1 MTCCAPTDLAH
12 GHDPG
17 QRTPGI
23 EEVMLASRDLGD
35 GLRQVAL
42 SVPDMRCGACM
53 VQLEMTLARLPDVR
67 SVRANL
73 TTKRVTIN
81 WQADNGNSPD
91 FAGSIGAIGYTAVL
105 PTDAVDQSGEEMSG
119 LLRALAVA
127 GFCSMNIMILSVSVW
142 SGADPS
148 TRQALHMM
156 SAALALP
163 AVIYSGATFY
173 RSAWRALVHG
183 RVNMDV
189 PISIGVLLSFGLSLY
204 DTFVEGRHAYFEAST
219 SLLFVLLVGR
229 TLDHMMR
236 KRARSAAAAL
246 ADMMPKGANVV
257 RADGRIDYVPLNEI
271 GPGTRTLIAA
281 GDRIPADGTILSGI
295 SELDRSMLTGE
306 SRWESVAPG
315 AQVRAGDLNVGH
327 PLTVEATAAPENS
340 TLAELHR
347 MLEAVED
354 GRSAYRTLIDRAARL
369 YAPVV
374 HGLSVFAFVIWF
386 VFTRDIHLSLTI
398 AISVLIIACPCALGL
413 AVPMVQVVAARRL
426 FKQGIVARDGSAL
439 ERLAEIDTVVFD
451 KTGTL
456 TQYDP
461 MLAAGTWKGPLEFS
475 LALSLAKF
483 SSHPMSK
490 AVADYASRGNA
501 ETLSLE
507 DVRETPGNGLEATFR
522 GERYRLGRSG
532 WETGGDVFDPNA
544 PSTVVLTRR
553 GGEVLASFQFG
564 ERVRA
569 GSAEAV
575 QFLEDRG
582 IAVRM
587 LTGDVPQ
594 AANAVAR
601 ELGIDEVNAAA
612 LPKDKAEIVEALQ
625 HRGRKVLMI
634 GDGINDALA
643 LKTARVSMAPAS
655 GSDIGRSA
663 ADFILLNG
671 DMDGIRIAMTT
682 AGRAAALIRQNF
694 ALAIV
699 YNVVSIPLALSGYA
713 SPLIAAVAMSTS
725 SILVVANAVRLDMDA
740 DVLSWRRSPT
750 AKLAGAAQ

>member
-1 MTCCAPTDLAH
+1 
-12 GHDPG
+12 
-17 QRTPGI
+17 
-23 EEVMLASRDLGD
+23 MLASRDLGN

-53 VQLEMTLARLPDVR
+53 VQLETALGRLPDVR

-73 TTKRVTIN
+73 TTKRVTID
-81 WQADNGNSPD
+81 WYADNGASPD
-91 FAGSIGAIGYTAVL
+91 FAASIGAIGYTAVL
-105 PTDAVDQSGEEMSG
+105 PADTIDQPGEEMAG

-163 AVIYSGATFY
+163 AVIFSGTTFY
-173 RSAWRALVHG
+173 RSAWRALSHG

-204 DTFVEGRHAYFEAST
+204 DTFVEGRQAYFEAST

-229 TLDHMMR
+229 TLDHLMR

-281 GDRIPADGTILSGI
+281 GDRIPADGTILAGI

-306 SRWESVAPG
+306 SRRERVAPG

-327 PLTVEATAAPENS
+327 PLTVEATAAPEHS
-340 TLAELHR
+340 TLAELRR

-354 GRSAYRTLIDRAARL
+354 GRSAYRTLVDRAARL

-386 VFTRDIHLSLTI
+386 LFTRDVHLSLTI

-426 FKQGIVARDGSAL
+426 FKHGIVARDGSAL

-461 MLAAGTWKGPLEFS
+461 VLAAGSWNEPLEFS
-475 LALSLAKF
+475 LALSLARF

-490 AVADYASRGNA
+490 AIVDYASPGNA
-501 ETLSLE
+501 EILSLE
-507 DVRETPGNGLEATFR
+507 DVREIPGNGLEATFR
-522 GERYRLGRSG
+522 GERYRLGRAAWAAG
-532 WETGGDVFDPNA
+532 EDALDPNS
-544 PSTVVLTRR
+544 PSKVVLAR
-553 GGEVLASFQFG
+553 GGEVLASFLFG
-564 ERVRA
+564 ERIRA
-569 GSAEAV
+569 GSVKAV
-575 QFLEDRG
+575 QFLKDRG
-582 IAVRM
+582 IAVQL
-587 LTGDVPQ
+587 LTGDVPE

-643 LKTARVSMAPAS
+643 LKTACVSMAPAS

-663 ADFILLNG
+663 ADFIFLNG
-671 DMDGIRIAMTT
+671 DMDGIRVAMTT
-682 AGRAAALIRQNF
+682 AGRAAMLIRQNF

-725 SILVVANAVRLDMDA
+725 SILVVANAVRLDMNA
-740 DVLSWRRSPT
+740 DVLSWRRSQT
-750 AKLAGAAQ
+750 AQLAGAAQ

>member
-1 MTCCAPTDLAH
+1 MTCCAPTDLSQ
-12 GHDPG
+12 GHDLG
-17 QRTPGI
+17 QRRPGI
-23 EEVMLASRDLGD
+23 DEVMFASRDLGD

-42 SVPDMRCGACM
+42 AVPDMRCGACM
-53 VQLEMTLARLPDVR
+53 VQLETTLGRLPNVR
-67 SVRANL
+67 STRANL

-81 WQADNGNSPD
+81 WQADNGMQPD
-91 FAGSIGAIGYTAVL
+91 FAASIGALGYTAVL
-105 PTDAVDQSGEEMSG
+105 PTDAPDQLGGEMSG

-173 RSAWRALVHG
+173 RSAWRALAHG

-204 DTFVEGRHAYFEAST
+204 DTFVEGRQAYFEAST

-306 SRWESVAPG
+306 SRWERVAPG
-315 AQVRAGDLNVGH
+315 SLVRAGDLNVGH
-327 PLTVEATAAPENS
+327 PLTVEATVAPGDS

-354 GRSAYRTLIDRAARL
+354 GRSEYRMLVDRAARL

-374 HGLSVFAFVIWF
+374 HGLSLLAFLTWF
-386 VFTRDIHLSLTI
+386 LFTRDVHLSLTV

-426 FKQGIVARDGSAL
+426 FKHGVVARDGSAL

-461 MLAAGTWKGPLEFS
+461 VLATGTWNGPLEFS
-475 LALSLAKF
+475 LAVSLARF

-490 AVADYASRGNA
+490 AITDYASRGNA

-507 DVRETPGNGLEATFR
+507 DVREMPGNGLEASFR
-522 GERYRLGRSG
+522 GERYRLGRTA
-532 WETGGDVFDPNA
+532 WATGGEALDPNT
-544 PSTVVLTRR
+544 PSTVVLTK
-553 GGEVLASFQFG
+553 GGEVLASFLFG
-564 ERVRA
+564 ERVRT
-569 GSAEAV
+569 GSAKAV
-575 QFLEDRG
+575 QFLKDRG
-582 IAVRM
+582 IAVQM

-594 AANAVAR
+594 AALAVAR
-601 ELGIDEVNAAA
+601 ELGIDDVKATA
-612 LPKDKAEIVEALQ
+612 LPKDKAGVIEALRN
-625 HRGRKVLMI
+625 RGRKVMMI
-634 GDGINDALA
+634 GDGINDAVA
-643 LKTARVSMAPAS
+643 LKTAHVSMAPAS

-663 ADFILLNG
+663 ADLILLNS
-671 DMDGIRIAMTT
+671 DMDGIRIALTT

-740 DVLSWRRSPT
+740 DVLSWRRAPT
-750 AKLAGAAQ
+750 DMLAKAAQ

>member
-1 MTCCAPTDLAH
+1 MTCCAPTDLTQC
-12 GHDPG
+12 HDLRQRRPG
-17 QRTPGI
+17 V
-23 EEVMLASRDLGD
+23 EEVMLASRDLGN

-53 VQLEMTLARLPDVR
+53 VQLETTLGRLPVVR

-81 WQADNGNSPD
+81 WQANNGTRPD
-91 FAGSIGAIGYTAVL
+91 FAASIGAIGYTAVL
-105 PTDAVDQSGEEMSG
+105 STDALDQGDGEMSG

-156 SAALALP
+156 SAVLALP
-163 AVIYSGATFY
+163 AVIYAGATFY
-173 RSAWRALVHG
+173 RSAWRALAHG

-189 PISIGVLLSFGLSLY
+189 PISIGVLLSFALSLY
-204 DTFVEGRHAYFEAST
+204 DTFVEGRQAYFEAST

-229 TLDHMMR
+229 TLDHLMR

-246 ADMMPKGANVV
+246 AEMMPKGANIV
-257 RADGRIDYVPLNEI
+257 REGGGIDYVPLNAI
-271 GPGTRTLIAA
+271 VPGTRTLIAA
-281 GDRIPADGTILSGI
+281 GDRIPVDGTILSGI

-306 SRWESVAPG
+306 SRWERVAPG
-315 AQVRAGDLNVGH
+315 AQVRAGDLNVSH
-327 PLTVEATAAPENS
+327 PLTVEATVAPEDS
-340 TLAELHR
+340 TLAELYR

-354 GRSAYRTLIDRAARL
+354 GRSEYRTLIDRAARL

-374 HGLSVFAFVIWF
+374 HGLSVIAFLAWF
-386 VFTRDIHLSLTI
+386 LVTRDVHLSLTI

-426 FKQGIVARDGSAL
+426 FKHGVVARDGSAL
-439 ERLAEIDTVVFD
+439 ERLAKIDTVVFD

-461 MLAAGTWKGPLEFS
+461 VLATGTWNGPLEFS
-475 LALSLAKF
+475 LALSLARF

-490 AVADYASRGNA
+490 AIAGYASRGNA
-501 ETLSLE
+501 EILSLE
-507 DVRETPGNGLEATFR
+507 DVREIPGNGLEASCR
-522 GERYRLGRSG
+522 GERYRLGRAAWAVG
-532 WETGGDVFDPNA
+532 EDALDPNA
-544 PSTVVLTRR
+544 PSKVVLTR
-553 GGEVLASFQFG
+553 GGEVLASFVFG
-564 ERVRA
+564 ERVRP
-569 GSAEAV
+569 GSAKAV
-575 QFLEDRG
+575 QFLKDRG
-582 IAVRM
+582 IDVQM
-587 LTGDVPQ
+587 LTGDLPQ

-601 ELGIDEVNAAA
+601 EVGIDEVKAAA
-612 LPKDKAEIVEALQ
+612 LPRNKAEVIEALRD
-625 HRGRKVLMI
+625 RGRTVMMI
-634 GDGINDALA
+634 GDGINDAVA
-643 LKTARVSMAPAS
+643 LKTAHVSMAPAS
-655 GSDIGRSA
+655 GTDIGRSA

-671 DMDGIRIAMTT
+671 DMDGIRVSLTT
-682 AGRAAALIRQNF
+682 AMRAANLIRQNF

-725 SILVVANAVRLDMDA
+725 SILVVANAIRLDMDG
-740 DVLSWRRSPT
+740 DVLSWFRTPRARLP
-750 AKLAGAAQ
+750 AAQ

>member
-1 MTCCAPTDLAH
+1 MTCCAPTDLTH

-17 QRTPGI
+17 QRRPGI
-23 EEVMLASRDLGD
+23 DEVMLASLDLGN

-53 VQLEMTLARLPDVR
+53 VQLETTLGRLSDVR

-81 WQADNGNSPD
+81 WQADNGTSPD
-91 FAGSIGAIGYTAVL
+91 FAASIGAIGYTAVL
-105 PTDAVDQSGEEMSG
+105 PADTVDQPGEEMAG

-173 RSAWRALVHG
+173 RSAWRALAHG

-204 DTFVEGRHAYFEAST
+204 DTFVEGRQAYFEAST

-229 TLDHMMR
+229 TLDNMMR

-246 ADMMPKGANVV
+246 ADMMPNGANIV
-257 RADGRIDYVPLNEI
+257 REGGRIDYVPLNEI
-271 GPGTRTLIAA
+271 VPGTRTLIAV
-281 GDRIPADGTILSGI
+281 GDRIPADGVILSGI

-306 SRWESVAPG
+306 SRWERVAPG
-315 AQVRAGDLNVGH
+315 SLVRAGDLNVGH
-327 PLTVEATAAPENS
+327 PLTVEATAAPEDS
-340 TLAELHR
+340 TLSELHR

-354 GRSAYRTLIDRAARL
+354 GRSEYRMLIDRAARL

-374 HGLSVFAFVIWF
+374 HGLSIFAFLTWF
-386 VFTRDIHLSLTI
+386 LITRDVHLSLTI
-398 AISVLIIACPCALGL
+398 AISVLIISCPCALGL
-413 AVPMVQVVAARRL
+413 AVPMVQVVAARKL
-426 FKQGIVARDGSAL
+426 FKHGVVARDGSAL

-456 TQYDP
+456 TLYDP
-461 MLAAGTWKGPLEFS
+461 ALASGTWDGPLEFS
-475 LALSLAKF
+475 LAASLARF
-483 SSHPMSK
+483 SSHPISK
-490 AVADYASRGNA
+490 AIASYASRGNA
-501 ETLSLE
+501 ETLPLE
-507 DVRETPGNGLEATFR
+507 DVREIPGNGLEASFR
-522 GERYRLGRSG
+522 GDRYRLGRTE
-532 WETGGDVFDPNA
+532 WATGGGGLDPTA

-553 GGEVLASFQFG
+553 DEVLATFRFG

-569 GSAEAV
+569 GSARAV
-575 QFLEDRG
+575 QFLKERG
-582 IAVRM
+582 IAVQM

-594 AANAVAR
+594 AALAVAR
-601 ELGIDEVNAAA
+601 EVGIDEVSAAA
-612 LPKDKAEIVEALQ
+612 LPKDKAQAIEGLRN
-625 HRGRKVLMI
+625 RGRKVMMI
-634 GDGINDALA
+634 GDGINDAVA
-643 LKTARVSMAPAS
+643 LKTAHVSMAPAS

-663 ADFILLNG
+663 ADFILLAG
-671 DMDGIRIAMTT
+671 DMDGIRVAVTT
-682 AGRAAALIRQNF
+682 AGRASALIRQNF

-740 DVLSWRRSPT
+740 DVLSWRKAPIDR
-750 AKLAGAAQ
+750 LARAAQ